1 MTQRVAWMVLFLCGL
16 VLPAFS
22 QGHSGGKPG
31 GTSSGGTSL
40 PGSLGSGSGPSSITH
55 SAVFFSGK
63 VVLDDG
69 TELTEPAS
77 IQTICSGQR
86 HTEAYTDSHGNF
98 SFQFGDT
105 SSSANAAF
113 TDASSNAMS
122 GPSPNQNQRDWRG
135 CQVQA
140 VLGGF
145 SSETVELSSRVSNLE
160 NADLGRLALHRLEHV
175 EGTSISVTS
184 ALAPPAA
191 RKALEKGREQEKKQK
206 WDDAQKSFAKAVE
219 IYPKYAVAW
228 YELGRLQ
235 LHVHNLADGQKS
247 FQKASAADPKYVNP
261 YEALAQLAFQARQ
274 WQEVD
279 RVTTQ
284 LLALNP
290 VNFLDAYFMNGVA
303 NLYLHSFDAA
313 EKICRQGIAVDGTQH
328 QIPKLHYLLAM
339 VLVEKRE
346 YAESSEQLRTDMAL
360 TKDPNERAA
369 AQRELEHVAKL
380 SANANPTPADGQ
392 K

>member
-1 MTQRVAWMVLFLCGL
+1 
-16 VLPAFS
+16 
-22 QGHSGGKPG
+22 
-31 GTSSGGTSL
+31 
-40 PGSLGSGSGPSSITH
+40 
-55 SAVFFSGK
+55 
-63 VVLDDG
+63 VLDDG
-69 TELTEPAS
+69 SELTEPAS
-77 IQTICSGQR
+77 IQTICGGQR
-86 HTEAYTDSHGNF
+86 HTEAYTDSRGNF

-113 TDASSNAMS
+113 TDASSNAMN
-122 GPSPNQNQRDWRG
+122 GPSPNQDQRDWRG

-140 VLGGF
+140 VLAGF

-191 RKALEKGREQEKKQK
+191 RKALEKGRDQEKKQK

-228 YELGRLQ
+228 YELGRVQ
-235 LHVHNLADGQKS
+235 LHAHNVADAQKS
-247 FQKASAADPKYVNP
+247 FQQATEADPKYVNP
-261 YEALAQLAFQARQ
+261 YEALAQLSFEARQ

-279 RVTTQ
+279 RLTTR

-290 VNFLDAYFMNGVA
+290 INFPDAYFMNGVA
-303 NLYLHSFDAA
+303 NLYARQFDAA
-313 EKICRQGIAVDGTQH
+313 EKICRQGIAVDSTQH

-339 VLVEKRE
+339 VLIEKRE
-346 YAESSEQLRTDMAL
+346 YAESSEELRADIAL

-369 AQRELEHVAKL
+369 AQRELENVAKL
-380 SANANPTPADGQ
+380 SANASPTPADD
-392 K
+392 KK

>member
-1 MTQRVAWMVLFLCGL
+1 
-16 VLPAFS
+16 
-22 QGHSGGKPG
+22 
-31 GTSSGGTSL
+31 
-40 PGSLGSGSGPSSITH
+40 
-55 SAVFFSGK
+55 
-63 VVLDDG
+63 
-69 TELTEPAS
+69 
-77 IQTICSGQR
+77 
-86 HTEAYTDSHGNF
+86 
-98 SFQFGDT
+98 
-105 SSSANAAF
+105 
-113 TDASSNAMS
+113 
-122 GPSPNQNQRDWRG
+122 
-135 CQVQA
+135 
-140 VLGGF
+140 
-145 SSETVELSSRVSNLE
+145 
-160 NADLGRLALHRLEHV
+160 
-175 EGTSISVTS
+175 
-184 ALAPPAA
+184 
-191 RKALEKGREQEKKQK
+191 
-206 WDDAQKSFAKAVE
+206 
-219 IYPKYAVAW
+219 
-228 YELGRLQ
+228 
-235 LHVHNLADGQKS
+235 
-247 FQKASAADPKYVNP
+247 VNP

>member
-1 MTQRVAWMVLFLCGL
+1 M
-16 VLPAFS
+16 
-22 QGHSGGKPG
+22 
-31 GTSSGGTSL
+31 
-40 PGSLGSGSGPSSITH
+40 
-55 SAVFFSGK
+55 
-63 VVLDDG
+63 LDDG
-69 TELTEPAS
+69 TELSEPAS

-140 VLGGF
+140 VLAGF

-191 RKALEKGREQEKKQK
+191 RKALEKGREQVKKQK

-235 LHVHNLADGQKS
+235 LHVHNLADAQKS